1 MVYNAL
7 ILCIYDK
14 LYIYICIHTH
24 SNCFSNSPK
33 RKILRRGGYNRN
45 RNCTCCRCFCRQ
57 TGCLL
62 PGIPSW
68 SCGRSNRLLQ
78 WWFHQQTC
86 GNMRMQPTKKVMYND
101 AIYNSYW
108 STGWWFGTWLLF
120 FHWEFHHPN
129 WRTHVCQR
137 GWNHQT
143 VLVYIY
149 IYTNI
154 SIPKCRDI
162 PWHTYIYIYI
172 YIFVWVSTINLY
184 ITIYD
189 G

>member
-14 LYIYICIHTH
+14 LYTYIHVYTH
-24 SNCFSNSPK
+24 IPIASRIALKEKSFDAEATTAIATAPAVAASVGK
-33 RKILRRGGYNRN
+33 LAA
-45 RNCTCCRCFCRQ
+45 FC
-57 TGCLL
+57 

-149 IYTNI
+149 TNI

-162 PWHTYIYIYI
+162 PWHTYI